1 MLQGRARMR
10 VPFLPLLPLLPLL
23 ACSASRGATTWG
35 GSIDTLPSGTV
46 VVTNPAAGLWDSST
60 AWRVVEE
67 GRIGTLEGDGPDLF
81 GEVSALEVDAEGRI
95 YVLEGQALELRVF
108 DRAGRHVRTIGRK
121 GGGPGE
127 FASPIGMAWGP
138 GGHLWIP
145 DPQNTRISVLDT
157 AGNLVRSHRMA
168 GGWVINPW
176 PGGFDTRGGFYN
188 FVPAPSPDGFAI
200 KIVRFDTALTALDTL
215 TPPRWT
221 GPENFFEFV
230 SPDGSSRMQTSVP
243 FTPGLDWALTPDG
256 DFWFVLTGPYELYR
270 VSGKGDT
277 ARKVSKPFA
286 EVPVSGEDV
295 DSALA
300 GLEWFTRQGGKVDR
314 SRIPGVKPA
323 VRSLLVADDGH
334 IWIEPNTAD
343 RSDRG
348 RLYEVFDPDGR
359 YLGPLRL
366 PFALAEYPPP
376 VIRGALLVGVTRD
389 ELDVPYVVRARIEK
403 PEGRE

>member
-1 MLQGRARMR
+1 MVL
-10 VPFLPLLPLLPLL
+10 
-23 ACSASRGATTWG
+23 
-35 GSIDTLPSGTV
+35 
-46 VVTNPAAGLWDSST
+46 VTNPAVGLWDSTT

-67 GRIGTLEGDGPDLF
+67 LRIGTLEGDGPDLF
-81 GEVSALEVDAEGRI
+81 GEVSALEVDAEGRL
-95 YVLEGQALELRVF
+95 YVLEGQALEVRVF

-127 FASPIGMAWGP
+127 FASPIGLAWGP
-138 GGHLWIP
+138 AGDLWIP
-145 DPQNTRISVLDT
+145 DPQNTRISVVDT
-157 AGNLVRSHRMA
+157 AGNFVRSHRMA
-168 GGWVINPW
+168 GGWVMNPW
-176 PGGFDTRGGFYN
+176 PGGFDTKGAFYN

-200 KIVRFDTALTALDTL
+200 KMVRFDTSLTALDTL
-215 TPPRWT
+215 TPPDWT
-221 GPENFFEFV
+221 GPENYFEFV
-230 SPDGSSRMQTSVP
+230 SPDGSSRMRTSVP
-243 FTPGLDWALTPDG
+243 FTPGLDWELTPDG

-277 ARKVSKPFA
+277 ARKVTKPFV
-286 EVPVSGEDV
+286 EVPVSGEDM

-323 VRSLLVADDGH
+323 VRSLLVADDGY
-334 IWIEPNTAD
+334 IWIEPNTPD

-366 PFALAEYPPP
+366 PFALSSYPPP
-376 VIRGALLVGVTRD
+376 VLRGGMLVGVTQD
-389 ELDVPYVVRARIEK
+389 ELEVPYVVRARIER
-403 PEGRE
+403 PRGE